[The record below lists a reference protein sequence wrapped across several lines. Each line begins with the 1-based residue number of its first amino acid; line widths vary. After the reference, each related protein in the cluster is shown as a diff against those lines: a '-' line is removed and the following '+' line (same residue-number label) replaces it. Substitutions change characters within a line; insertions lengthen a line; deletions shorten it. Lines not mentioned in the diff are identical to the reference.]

1 MGDYSGSASTI
12 SGWGGTIGYG
22 RKTTTPTAKAV
33 HSEGDHREVDCKLR
47 PNVQQTT
54 RSVDQLQDQTVRLC
68 KGHRHLPRRQWRSSY
83 CAGERQIRVGGCGEL
98 RVGLCLLNSW
108 DLRSSPR
115 FPPLDQE
122 LDLKR

>member
-22 RKTTTPTAKAV
+22 RKTTTSAAKAV

-54 RSVDQLQDQTVRLC
+54 RSRDQLQDQTVRLC

-83 CAGERQIRVGGCGEL
+83 CAGERQIHVGGCGEL
-98 RVGLCLLNSW
+98 RVGLCLFYSR

-115 FPPLDQE
+115 FPSLDQE